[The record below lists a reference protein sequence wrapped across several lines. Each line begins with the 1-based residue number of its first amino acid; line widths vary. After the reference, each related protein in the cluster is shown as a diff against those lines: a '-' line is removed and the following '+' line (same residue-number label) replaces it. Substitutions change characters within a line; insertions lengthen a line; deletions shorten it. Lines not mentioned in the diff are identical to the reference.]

1 MEIASFYDNR
11 IYKENSIKVAEN
23 IVIKIRQT
31 HLTST
36 SLISSFF
43 ENYNIGQYIIL
54 NNKETQQMKLIISY
68 LKLVNRFTKY
78 KL

>member
-1 MEIASFYDNR
+1 MEIATFYDNL
-11 IYKENSIKVAEN
+11 INKQTSIKVAEN
-23 IVIKIRQT
+23 IVIKICEP

-54 NNKETQQMKLIISY
+54 KNKETEQMKLKISY
-68 LKLVNRFTKY
+68 LKLVNRFT
-78 KL
+78 